1 MISLKKWITSP
12 FQSYRKWLEKRR
24 TLAAVSKKLKKI
36 HEVMEDGKIGFIHF
50 EIENTHHV
58 IQYAKGGSILGCLHF
73 ASLLDLKDFK
83 PINVFEGMIYF
94 NDLSRT
100 QIIESFT
107 YYSTSRQIKFTDW
120 KDCDEVWK
128 DYKIFISENP
138 KINISY
144 VLKKLEYASVELV

>member
-1 MISLKKWITSP
+1 MTLLKKWITSP

-24 TLAAVSKKLKKI
+24 TLAAVSKKLNKI
-36 HEVMEDGKIGFIHF
+36 HDLMEDGQVEFIHF
-50 EIENTHHV
+50 KIENTYHV
-58 IQYAKGGSILGCLHF
+58 IQYAKGGGILGCLHF

-83 PINVFEGMIYF
+83 PLNVFEGIIYF
-94 NDLSRT
+94 NDSSRT

-107 YYSTSRQIKFTDW
+107 YYSTSRRIEFTDW
-120 KDCDEVWK
+120 EDCDEVWK

-138 KINISY
+138 KINMPY